1 MIQCLTKLWT
11 VAISRSRFTAERLP
25 ANVLSSGAPSAYST
39 QLLERNALVKRYQQ
53 NPEQVLAELYSGLG
67 KPDERDRLFAL
78 AELSFAH
85 AEAVQNRSYYLSSAV
100 FAYAFLFPENPIDA
114 PDPYD
119 PRLRL
124 ALDLYN
130 QDLAPLES
138 HCCIL
143 ISGALERPGSRGL
156 MNSRAGHARF
166 GRGVPHW
173 LQRGSF
179 RDVR

>member
-1 MIQCLTKLWT
+1 
-11 VAISRSRFTAERLP
+11 
-25 ANVLSSGAPSAYST
+25 
-39 QLLERNALVKRYQQ
+39 
-53 NPEQVLAELYSGLG
+53 VLAELYSGLG

-166 GRGVPHW
+166 EEEFRIGCNAAHSGTSDEVQKIFVSPVIVGW
-173 LQRGSF
+173 LVF
-179 RDVR
+179 TVCLEVRLSGWRFAEFSPIII